1 MTLRRSFSMDP
12 MSVAASRRFVGD
24 TLTDLP
30 TDIQEAAVLMVSE
43 LATNAIVHAT
53 TGFEVTIE
61 RTKSKLRVE
70 VADLG
75 GGEPELQMPSVSEP
89 HGRGLQIVREL
100 SDEWGIIDSDDD
112 RGKTVWYEVRV
123 GPARLLDSDDPTT
136 PEATRRKAHQGSG
149 QASRTSPRTLRQE
162 SDPSGCAGA
171 DTAPDGHPG
180 QTTEDHE
187 HPCPCRWMQT
197 SVA

>member
-1 MTLRRSFSMDP
+1 VTLRRSFSVDP
-12 MSVAASRRFVGD
+12 TSVAASRRFVGD
-24 TLTDLP
+24 AVVDLP

-53 TGFEVTIE
+53 TGFEVTID
-61 RTKSKLRVE
+61 RTTSKLRVE

-75 GGEPELQMPSVSEP
+75 GGEPELQMPSVREP

-100 SDEWGIIDSDDD
+100 SDEWGITENADN

-136 PEATRRKAHQGSG
+136 PEATRRKAHQQSG
-149 QASRTSPRTLRQE
+149 RAPRTSPRALRQK
-162 SDPSGCAGA
+162 SDPSNCAGA
-171 DTAPDGHPG
+171 DAAPDGYLRR
-180 QTTEDHE
+180 TTEGHE
-187 HPCPCRWMQT
+187 HPCSCRWVPR

>member
-1 MTLRRSFSMDP
+1 M
-12 MSVAASRRFVGD
+12 
-24 TLTDLP
+24 TDLP

-53 TGFEVTIE
+53 TGFEVTID

-100 SDEWGIIDSDDD
+100 SDKWGITGSAGD
-112 RGKTVWYEVRV
+112 RGKIVWYEVRV

-136 PEATRRKAHQGSG
+136 PEATRRKAHQRSG
-149 QASRTSPRTLRQE
+149 QAPRTSPGTLRQGT
-162 SDPSGCAGA
+162 DPSSRVGA
-171 DTAPDGHPG
+171 DAATDGHAGRPTAG
-180 QTTEDHE
+180 HE
-187 HPCPCRWMQT
+187 HPCSCRWAQP

>member
-12 MSVAASRRFVGD
+12 TSVAASRRFVGD

-100 SDEWGIIDSDDD
+100 SDEWGIIDRDDD

-136 PEATRRKAHQGSG
+136 PEATRRKAHQRSG
-149 QASRTSPRTLRQE
+149 QASPTSPTMRQE

-171 DTAPDGHPG
+171 DAAPDGYPG
-180 QTTEDHE
+180 QAAAGHE
-187 HPCPCRWMQT
+187 HPCSCSWIRP